1 MTSYVFLPLY
11 SLFFTLSIVKVFEIS
26 WMYICKKDSVG
37 LKFLKALLSQNIP
50 SLAAQSPQRLYTCHL
65 YDIWHLP
72 WYISK

>member
-26 WMYICKKDSVG
+26 WMYICKKDSAG
-37 LKFLKALLSQNIP
+37 LKFLKALLSQNIA
-50 SLAAQSPQRLYTCHL
+50 SLATQSPQRLYTCHL
-65 YDIWHLP
+65 YDIWHLS